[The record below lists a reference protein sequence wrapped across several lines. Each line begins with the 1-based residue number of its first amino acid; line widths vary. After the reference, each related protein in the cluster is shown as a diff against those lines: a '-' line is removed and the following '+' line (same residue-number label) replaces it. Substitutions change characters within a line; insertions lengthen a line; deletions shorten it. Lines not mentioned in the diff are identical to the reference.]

1 MNVAQELKKTVAK
14 VKVAETGSFVA
25 ISVGD
30 LIYDMLRVD
39 PKVIKAI
46 DFSRKGDFSNIFAA
60 SKKEIADRSV
70 KSSESLEGLHNT
82 YTGYTFERVVGLDFQ
97 KRGAEVIFPEK
108 ANEYDKFL
116 RNMDHQR
123 EGFKNIENVRL
134 AYYEP
139 KNLAGILKG
148 MKNRLDKDDADLT
161 SFIPSDES
169 FKKFKKRRSISF
181 SQS

>member
-14 VKVAETGSFVA
+14 VKVAETGTFVA

-30 LIYDMLRVD
+30 LIYDILRVD

-60 SKKEIADRSV
+60 SKKEIAERSI

-97 KRGAEVIFPEK
+97 KRGAEVVFPEK
-108 ANEYDKFL
+108 ANQPGWDIIINGEKFQIDQNLDEGKFYHSREYNAECKNKLTQNYIAQVIERYLKDKNKF
-116 RNMDHQR
+116 D
-123 EGFKNIENVRL
+123 EGVTLINEW
-134 AYYEP
+134 
-139 KNLAGILKG
+139 
-148 MKNRLDKDDADLT
+148 
-161 SFIPSDES
+161 
-169 FKKFKKRRSISF
+169 
-181 SQS
+181 Q